1 MLVAVLQALLA
12 PVAACC
18 KAFRLCEPVLGCNA
32 VENAEPA
39 SVIGGIVADAL
50 RSC

>member
-1 MLVAVLQALLA
+1 LA
-12 PVAACC
+12 PVAAWC
-18 KAFRLCEPVLGCNA
+18 KAFRLCEPVLGRNA
-32 VENAEPA
+32 VESAEPA